1 MPWLSHT
8 KFWYMHDSAT
18 ACGRHGHR
26 APCMWVEGGRR
37 GDSLS
42 QVLPSFSKGEAIE
55 YWWACFRIPT
65 RTPMRFQIP
74 YPSCV
79 RPVFLSLE
87 GCRIFTFFL
96 GLCSFTICFCV
107 SLWSFLFFFL
117 SICLAL
123 IVPFSRKL
131 IFSSPGGLVVLFIW
145 SPAPYFSPS
154 LPLSLSL
161 SGPPGIISV
170 FLIFPCFYLFVL
182 FSCGF
187 FNFVFKIARFHC
199 YHTSKFQAPVSPRVF
214 HDSALVL
221 SSRWGVFCYHPEG
234 KSLFEVSYAACT
246 VSISPA
252 FLLFSCW

>member
-18 ACGRHGHR
+18 ACGRHGH
-26 APCMWVEGGRR
+26 MWVEGGRR
-37 GDSLS
+37 GDCLS
-42 QVLPSFSKGEAIE
+42 QVLPSFSKGEAVE

-65 RTPMRFQIP
+65 RTPMWSQIP

-87 GCRIFTFFL
+87 GCRVFTFFL

-131 IFSSPGGLVVLFIW
+131 IFSSPGGFVVLFIW

-170 FLIFPCFYLFVL
+170 FLIFPCSYLFVL
-182 FSCGF
+182 FF
-187 FNFVFKIARFHC
+187 MWI
-199 YHTSKFQAPVSPRVF
+199 FQLCLQDCPFP
-214 HDSALVL
+214 LL
-221 SSRWGVFCYHPEG
+221 SY
-234 KSLFEVSYAACT
+234 FEVPSSCFPEHFSRQCPCP
-246 VSISPA
+246 VFQMRCLLLSP
-252 FLLFSCW
+252 WR